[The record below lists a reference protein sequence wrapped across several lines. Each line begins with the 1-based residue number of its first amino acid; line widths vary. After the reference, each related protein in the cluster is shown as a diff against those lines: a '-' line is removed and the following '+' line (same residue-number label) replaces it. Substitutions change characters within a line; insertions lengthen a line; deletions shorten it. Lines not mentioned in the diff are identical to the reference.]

1 MNVILHLYMKAKT
14 LMVITE
20 NTLKTANGGVFALL
34 QFKTGEHLEVAA
46 VYQRYQSNSYTQE
59 PKINLWQ
66 AL

>member
-1 MNVILHLYMKAKT
+1 MNVILHLYVKAKT

-20 NTLKTANGGVFALL
+20 NTFKTAYDDVFALL

-46 VYQRYQSNSYTQE
+46 VYQRHQSNSYTQE
-59 PKINLWQ
+59 PRINLWQ